1 MGRTIVYG
9 CFEWDEEKNELNI
22 RKHGISFEEA
32 TEIFDDP
39 LFWERYDRQHS
50 SLDETRFVGIGKIN
64 GFTVVSSCYID
75 RNGRTRIINARRAT
89 RKEIKD
95 YEQHCWNFFHA

>member
-1 MGRTIVYG
+1 MGKTVVCG
-9 CFEWDEEKNELNI
+9 QFEWDEDKNALNI
-22 RKHGISFEEA
+22 KKHGISFEEA

-50 SLDETRFVGIGKIN
+50 SLDETRFIGIGKIN

-75 RNGRTRIINARRAT
+75 RNGRTRIINARIAT
-89 RKEIKD
+89 SMEEKD
-95 YEQHCWNFFHA
+95 YEQWCKHFYT